1 MFEAVLKNFGEEFY
15 VAVLEADGA
24 EVVDSEGIMLFQE
37 EGDVRL
43 IDAIKIDVSSME
55 GTKDTYKCRVHD
67 IPSRF
72 VKTRAKAI
80 RAMAF

>member
-1 MFEAVLKNFGEEFY
+1 MFEAVRKNFGEEFY

-37 EGDVRL
+37 EGDVRP

-55 GTKDTYKCRVHD
+55 GTKNTHKCRVHD